1 MGSCISKISKDRL
14 LALEEFMKNKTS
26 FEKGKARPGLDILTG
41 GAYTRIH
48 SIKGLSK
55 KETFAPLQTGVWW
68 RDL

>member
-26 FEKGKARPGLDILTG
+26 FEKGKVRPGLDRLTRG
-41 GAYTRIH
+41 TYTRIH

-55 KETFAPLQTGVWW
+55 KCVYPIKNWDVVEETF
-68 RDL
+68 